1 MRNKKDER
9 SSEAEDSG
17 EETDEEAYAESEWDE
32 LDDQDFAERLA
43 EIRAI
48 ADNPNDLY
56 YMYSQ
61 VLIKDYRLILTIQQ
75 NVRKRTKEADVMSK
89 SRDTQSLGLDES

>member
-48 ADNPNDLY
+48 ADDPNDLY
-56 YMYSQ
+56 W
-61 VLIKDYRLILTIQQ
+61 VPPKCR
-75 NVRKRTKEADVMSK
+75 
-89 SRDTQSLGLDES
+89 